1 MSTEGQERPPAWNML
16 SASLYI
22 VLCSTRNRVM
32 VRIRRLREPRY
43 MIGALAGAAYV
54 YVSFFRRFSRPRR
67 PARGGFPATSLAA
80 LVAGREAMVTGWAGA
95 ALLALAALAWIVP
108 TDSSLLDFSAAEI
121 NFLFPGPVSR
131 RQLLIHR
138 MTRSQVPLLF
148 GAVMSSLV
156 VPFAAA
162 SRLRFA
168 LGVFVIL
175 VTMRAYF
182 TGVTLARTR
191 LTAAPPAAR
200 LMAWAPFILIV
211 AAVGTVGAAV
221 GRAYGVTPGGDPALW
236 FERASEAIRAGVAGV
251 ALQPFVALVRPVF
264 AGSYRDFW
272 VRFAEALVVLA
283 VTVGW
288 VLRSDEA
295 FQDAAQAV
303 QERNATKKISA
314 PGRTRLT
321 GWALPLTGRTEM
333 LFLWKNGLQTLRGTN
348 LSQALPLLVP
358 LAVLT
363 VVGAT
368 ARMSATHARGPA
380 AAFATG
386 SLAVAGF
393 CALLGPQA
401 MRSDLRGDLL
411 HLELLRTWPVRGAA
425 VIRGEIL
432 WPTGL
437 LTCAAW
443 FALICATIFSEAAFP
458 KLDVASRLSLA
469 AAAILVAPALIA
481 AQFTVHNAAAVLFP
495 AWVPTGRQRPRGFDA
510 MGQRLI
516 LFGGVVIA
524 LAVIVGPGAIAGAIV
539 TFVFY
544 RVIGPVSLVP
554 AAVACVMLV
563 VIEVLVITEM
573 LGAAYDRIDLSQVE
587 RAE

>member
-1 MSTEGQERPPAWNML
+1 
-16 SASLYI
+16 
-22 VLCSTRNRVM
+22 M
-32 VRIRRLREPRY
+32 V
-43 MIGALAGAAYV
+43 
-54 YVSFFRRFSRPRR
+54 S
-67 PARGGFPATSLAA
+67 
-80 LVAGREAMVTGWAGA
+80 GWAGA

-148 GAVMSSLV
+148 GAVVSSLV
-156 VPFAAA
+156 VPFAAG

-168 LGVFVIL
+168 LGFFVIM

-191 LTAAPPAAR
+191 LTAATSAAR
-200 LMAWAPFILIV
+200 LMAWAPLMLIV
-211 AAVGTVGAAV
+211 AAVANVGAAIV
-221 GRAYGVTPGGDPALW
+221 WSYAATPGGDPALW
-236 FERASEAIRAGVAGV
+236 FAKASAAIRAGASGM
-251 ALQPFVALVRPVF
+251 ALRPFVALVAPMF
-264 AGSYRDFW
+264 AGSYGDFW
-272 VRFAEALVVLA
+272 VRFGEALVVLA
-283 VTVGW
+283 VTVVW

-295 FQDAAQAV
+295 FQEAAQAV
-303 QERNATKKISA
+303 QERNATKRTSA
-314 PGRTRLT
+314 PGRTRLA
-321 GWALPLTGRTEM
+321 GWALPLTGRTET

-348 LSQALPLLVP
+348 LAQVMPVLVP
-358 LAVLT
+358 MAVLI
-363 VVGAT
+363 VAGAT

-386 SLAVAGF
+386 SLALAGF

-401 MRSDLRGDLL
+401 MRSDLRGDLP
-411 HLELLRTWPVRGAA
+411 HLELLRTWPVRGSA

-432 WPTGL
+432 WPSAL

-443 FALICATIFSEAAFP
+443 LALVCAAIFSEAAFP
-458 KLDVASRLSLA
+458 TLDVKSRLSLA
-469 AAAILVAPALIA
+469 VAAILVAPVLIA
-481 AQFTVHNAAAVLFP
+481 AQFTVHNAAAVMFP

-524 LAVIVGPGAIAGAIV
+524 LAVIVGPGAIAGALV

-544 RVIGPVSLVP
+544 RVIGLVSLVP
-554 AAVACVMLV
+554 AAVACVLLV
-563 VIEVLVITEM
+563 AIEVLVITEM

-587 RAE
+587 RAD